1 MVWDFLKFSLKKSTY
16 QNYLLTDHQIFG
28 LGTSL
33 KMHKHVEPGLSLY
46 FCPFCRFFKVS
57 KAKKIV
63 KRIKKSPLKLGL
75 KPIYIRA
82 WWSRNGSANFFS
94 NQAKK
99 GKQSTLAIFA
109 GSRIFEFPP
118 LIGNKIGETSPHYR
132 HNWCPF
138 STY

>member
-1 MVWDFLKFSLKKSTY
+1 MGELPIVVIAIMSV
-16 QNYLLTDHQIFG
+16 HG
-28 LGTSL
+28 R
-33 KMHKHVEPGLSLY
+33 VEME
-46 FCPFCRFFKVS
+46 V
-57 KAKKIV
+57 
-63 KRIKKSPLKLGL
+63 RI
-75 KPIYIRA
+75 
-82 WWSRNGSANFFS
+82 FFS
-94 NQAKK
+94 DQAKKK